1 MIGIQAE
8 KGSNPKYCI
17 GKSTASEAG
26 TRRNP
31 KGADYHGVPAF
42 VRLIIVRLI
51 IID

>member
-1 MIGIQAE
+1 MIGIQAD

-31 KGADYHGVPAF
+31 KGADYHGAVF
-42 VRLIIVRLI
+42 LRLLF
-51 IID
+51 D